1 MATDRR
7 DPTPSRARERH
18 AGGRPT
24 KYTPALGAQLCKLVS
39 LGVAMNAAC
48 KAEGIGRKTL
58 YRWREYGAQG
68 REPYRT
74 FVRQLNRSL
83 AKAETAITLHV
94 VRAAQRDWRAG
105 AWWLERRAPDR
116 YGPKQTLRV
125 EKPLTELTEAEL
137 DAAIAQHGYTRS
149 SSNGEAV

>member
-1 MATDRR
+1 MATDRDSTR
-7 DPTPSRARERH
+7 SRARG
-18 AGGRPT
+18 AGGRPS

-39 LGVAMNAAC
+39 LGVAMTAAC

-68 REPYRT
+68 REPYRS
-74 FVRQLNRSL
+74 FVRDLNRSL

-116 YGPKQTLRV
+116 YGPKQTVRL

-137 DAAIAQHGYTRS
+137 EAAIAQHGYTRAT
-149 SSNGEAV
+149 SNGDAS